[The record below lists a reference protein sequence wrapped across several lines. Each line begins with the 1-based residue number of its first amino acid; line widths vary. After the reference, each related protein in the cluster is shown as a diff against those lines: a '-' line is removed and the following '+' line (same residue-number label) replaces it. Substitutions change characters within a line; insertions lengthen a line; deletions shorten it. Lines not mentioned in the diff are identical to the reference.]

1 MKPALGAFNR
11 ISLFVFWLRASLI
24 SLLLLLLPV
33 SHYNN
38 WSGGYGN
45 PITFPSTTDPL
56 CTPVRPSG
64 GALQMWADEIVEKQ
78 EKSRPADVWFR
89 LLFQRKQCF
98 QLRVVRMFPCQFH
111 KRSSRENAEVPESTW
126 RFAQVGLPPS
136 WIRWLASEWTS
147 QFPHIFHQIGRC
159 LCFFNLRRSES
170 FRTLHLFFGIM
181 WNDWT
186 NVPEKSHIYQK
197 IKAKLR
203 KKF

>member
-64 GALQMWADEIVEKQ
+64 GASQMWADEIVEKQ
-78 EKSRPADVWFR
+78 EKSCPADAWFR
-89 LLFQRKQCF
+89 LLSQRKQCF
-98 QLRVVRMFPCQFH
+98 QFRVVRMFPCQLH
-111 KRSSRENAEVPESTW
+111 KSTSRENAEVPEFLKVHSGGFT
-126 RFAQVGLPPS
+126 RPS

-147 QFPHIFHQIGRC
+147 QFPHIFHQIGRF
-159 LCFFNLRRSES
+159 LGFFNLRRSES

-186 NVPEKSHIYQK
+186 KVLEKFHVYQK

-203 KKF
+203 KK